1 MSASDVRLNLG
12 VSVTRVH
19 IGVLLDTSATSAV
32 KRRHFIMWTA
42 TSCVEAVCLIDLLTN
57 MPLADDEFVDEIIDG
72 IRYNEPYRIE
82 AIRDEVQ
89 NG

>member
-1 MSASDVRLNLG
+1 MNI
-12 VSVTRVH
+12 RVE
-19 IGVLLDTSATSAV
+19 ICDKA
-32 KRRHFIMWTA
+32 I
-42 TSCVEAVCLIDLLTN
+42 ELIDLLAN

-82 AIRDEVQ
+82 TIRDEVQ

>member
-1 MSASDVRLNLG
+1 MN
-12 VSVTRVH
+12 
-19 IGVLLDTSATSAV
+19 IKV
-32 KRRHFIMWTA
+32 KICDKA
-42 TSCVEAVCLIDLLTN
+42 IELIDLLAN
-57 MPLADDEFVDEIIDG
+57 MPLADEFVDEIIDG

>member
-1 MSASDVRLNLG
+1 MD
-12 VSVTRVH
+12 
-19 IGVLLDTSATSAV
+19 IKV
-32 KRRHFIMWTA
+32 KICDKA
-42 TSCVEAVCLIDLLTN
+42 IELIDLLAN

-72 IRYNEPYRIE
+72 IRYNEPYLIE

>member
-1 MSASDVRLNLG
+1 
-12 VSVTRVH
+12 
-19 IGVLLDTSATSAV
+19 
-32 KRRHFIMWTA
+32 MWTA

>member
-1 MSASDVRLNLG
+1 MN
-12 VSVTRVH
+12 
-19 IGVLLDTSATSAV
+19 IKV
-32 KRRHFIMWTA
+32 KICDKA
-42 TSCVEAVCLIDLLTN
+42 IELDLLAN